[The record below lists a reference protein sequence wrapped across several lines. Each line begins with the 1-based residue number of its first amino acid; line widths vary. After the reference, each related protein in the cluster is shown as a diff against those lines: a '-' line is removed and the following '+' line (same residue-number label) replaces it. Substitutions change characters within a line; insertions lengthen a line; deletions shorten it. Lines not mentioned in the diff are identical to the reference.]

1 MPRRQWDF
9 IMKTKLATAVMLVML
24 LHASAVSA
32 LGLGDIGVESK
43 LNERFVAEVPLI
55 NSQDLGAGQIIAGLA
70 TADEFARA
78 DVERSHWL
86 SDLSFRVRL
95 DDSGDHLLEVT
106 TDEALREPY
115 LNFLLEVR
123 WPNGRMLREYTV
135 LLDLPLYAGGVTETS
150 PSDSKAVGAADAQ
163 ANALVQ
169 DPASNAAIQRRPRVD
184 ASRTAS
190 LNTSAQKTTSA
201 ITRLPAKGDV
211 ALSRNQALSA
221 EAAQVSAG
229 NAEIARLQAELASSL
244 ESLDRA
250 SLENQSLVER
260 IDDIDAKFD
269 DIEQLLELK
278 AQQLESLQSTLDE
291 SDTGTVLD
299 AEIIPAAEP
308 SEIGQ
313 VDMPALVPVPAE
325 VVAPAATSASTIG
338 SNGYLW
344 WIVGL
349 AVLLA
354 CLLVWILAQRK
365 DDYQATVF
373 DAPQDPDIKDAYEP
387 AEPVS
392 AVDAAA
398 TLAAAKAVETI
409 VAEEFYNENAERSFD
424 GSDDA
429 ALGGQGPEPSAP
441 ETPDEVIAEADIYLA
456 YGRNE
461 QAVLMLETAIENEP
475 SHVEMRMKLL
485 EVYGVLGDKD
495 RFEAQKTQILL
506 LDPEREA
513 DVAEMLEM
521 LVGSGEDHESVGQS
535 SAIELSETVSSEP
548 VERVVYGA
556 DDIDLSNVESLSNV
570 ETLSAEDLEA
580 EVATKLDLAR
590 AYVDMGDYDGAREI
604 LNEVVDEGSEIQC
617 DEARQMLG
625 RL

>member
-1 MPRRQWDF
+1 
-9 IMKTKLATAVMLVML
+9 MKTKLATAVMLVML

-521 LVGSGEDHESVGQS
+521 LEMLVGSGEDHESVGQS

-556 DDIDLSNVESLSNV
+556 DDIDLSNV

>member
-1 MPRRQWDF
+1 MPRRQWDL

-24 LHASAVSA
+24 LHASVVSA
-32 LGLGDIGVESK
+32 LGLGDISVESK

-95 DDSGDHLLEVT
+95 DDSGDHVLEVT

-135 LLDLPLYAGGVTETS
+135 LLDLPFYAGGVSETS
-150 PSDSKAVGAADAQ
+150 LSGSSAVGAADTQ

-169 DPASNAAIQRRPRVD
+169 DSASKADIQRRPRVN
-184 ASRTAS
+184 ASPAKA
-190 LNTSAQKTTSA
+190 LNTSPQKAASA
-201 ITRLPAKGDV
+201 VTRLPAKDDV

-291 SDTGTVLD
+291 SDTGTVPD
-299 AEIIPAAEP
+299 AEITLAAEL
-308 SEIGQ
+308 SDSRQ
-313 VDMPALVPVPAE
+313 VDTPALVPVPAE
-325 VVAPAATSASTIG
+325 VVDPAATSVSTIG
-338 SNGYLW
+338 SNGFLW
-344 WIVGL
+344 WIIGL

-365 DDYQATVF
+365 DNYQATVF
-373 DAPQDPDIKDAYEP
+373 DAPQEPDIKDAYEP

-398 TLAAAKAVETI
+398 TLAAAKAVETV

-424 GSDDA
+424 GSDEAD
-429 ALGGQGPEPSAP
+429 LGGQAAEPSAP

-461 QAVLMLETAIENEP
+461 QAVLMLEAAIESEP

-485 EVYGVLGDKD
+485 EVYGVLSDKD

-521 LVGSGEDHESVGQS
+521 LVGSGEDHESASQS
-535 SAIELSETVSSEP
+535 GAIELSETVSREP
-548 VERVVYGA
+548 VESVVYAA
-556 DDIDLSNVESLSNV
+556 DDIDLSNV

-604 LNEVVDEGSEIQC
+604 LNEVVDEGSELQC
-617 DEARQMLG
+617 DEARQILD

>member
-1 MPRRQWDF
+1 
-9 IMKTKLATAVMLVML
+9 MKTKLATAVMLVML

>member
-1 MPRRQWDF
+1 
-9 IMKTKLATAVMLVML
+9 MKTKLATAVMLVML

-95 DDSGDHLLEVT
+95 DDSGDHVLEVT

-313 VDMPALVPVPAE
+313 VDTPALVPVPAE

-556 DDIDLSNVESLSNV
+556 DDIDLSNVE
-570 ETLSAEDLEA
+570 TLSAEDLEA

>member
-1 MPRRQWDF
+1 
-9 IMKTKLATAVMLVML
+9 MKTKLATAVMLVML

-95 DDSGDHLLEVT
+95 DDSGDHVLEVT

-313 VDMPALVPVPAE
+313 VDTPALVPVPAE

-398 TLAAAKAVETI
+398 TLAAAKAVETV
-409 VAEEFYNENAERSFD
+409 VAEEFFNENAERSFD

-521 LVGSGEDHESVGQS
+521 LVGSGEDHESASQS
-535 SAIELSETVSSEP
+535 GAIELNETVSREP
-548 VERVVYGA
+548 VESVVYAA
-556 DDIDLSNVESLSNV
+556 DDIDLSNV

-617 DEARQMLG
+617 DEARQILD

>member
-1 MPRRQWDF
+1 
-9 IMKTKLATAVMLVML
+9 MKTKLATAVMLVML

-313 VDMPALVPVPAE
+313 VDTPALVPVPAE

-521 LVGSGEDHESVGQS
+521 LEMLVGSGEDHESVGQS
-535 SAIELSETVSSEP
+535 GAIELSETVSSEP

-556 DDIDLSNVESLSNV
+556 DDIDLSNV

>member
-1 MPRRQWDF
+1 
-9 IMKTKLATAVMLVML
+9 MKTKLATAVMLVML

-95 DDSGDHLLEVT
+95 DDSGDHVLEVT

>member
-1 MPRRQWDF
+1 
-9 IMKTKLATAVMLVML
+9 MKTKLATAVMLVML

-313 VDMPALVPVPAE
+313 VDTPALVPVPAE

-556 DDIDLSNVESLSNV
+556 DDIDLSNVE
-570 ETLSAEDLEA
+570 TLSAEDLEA

>member
-1 MPRRQWDF
+1 M
-9 IMKTKLATAVMLVML
+9 
-24 LHASAVSA
+24 
-32 LGLGDIGVESK
+32 
-43 LNERFVAEVPLI
+43 
-55 NSQDLGAGQIIAGLA
+55 
-70 TADEFARA
+70 
-78 DVERSHWL
+78 
-86 SDLSFRVRL
+86 
-95 DDSGDHLLEVT
+95 
-106 TDEALREPY
+106 
-115 LNFLLEVR
+115 
-123 WPNGRMLREYTV
+123 
-135 LLDLPLYAGGVTETS
+135 
-150 PSDSKAVGAADAQ
+150 
-163 ANALVQ
+163 
-169 DPASNAAIQRRPRVD
+169 
-184 ASRTAS
+184 
-190 LNTSAQKTTSA
+190 
-201 ITRLPAKGDV
+201 
-211 ALSRNQALSA
+211 
-221 EAAQVSAG
+221 
-229 NAEIARLQAELASSL
+229 
-244 ESLDRA
+244 
-250 SLENQSLVER
+250 
-260 IDDIDAKFD
+260 
-269 DIEQLLELK
+269 
-278 AQQLESLQSTLDE
+278 
-291 SDTGTVLD
+291 
-299 AEIIPAAEP
+299 
-308 SEIGQ
+308 
-313 VDMPALVPVPAE
+313 
-325 VVAPAATSASTIG
+325 
-338 SNGYLW
+338 
-344 WIVGL
+344 

-556 DDIDLSNVESLSNV
+556 DDIDLSNVE
-570 ETLSAEDLEA
+570 TLSAEDLEA

>member
-1 MPRRQWDF
+1 
-9 IMKTKLATAVMLVML
+9 MKTKLATAVMLVML

-95 DDSGDHLLEVT
+95 DDSGDHVLEVT

-313 VDMPALVPVPAE
+313 VDTPALVPVPAE

>member
-1 MPRRQWDF
+1 
-9 IMKTKLATAVMLVML
+9 MKTKLATAVMLVML

-556 DDIDLSNVESLSNV
+556 DDIDLSNVE
-570 ETLSAEDLEA
+570 TLSAEDLEA

>member
-1 MPRRQWDF
+1 
-9 IMKTKLATAVMLVML
+9 MKTKLATAVMLVML

-313 VDMPALVPVPAE
+313 VDTPALVPVPAE

-521 LVGSGEDHESVGQS
+521 LEMLVGSGEDHESVGQS

>member
-1 MPRRQWDF
+1 
-9 IMKTKLATAVMLVML
+9 MKTKLATAVMLVML

-313 VDMPALVPVPAE
+313 VDTPALVPVPAE

>member
-1 MPRRQWDF
+1 
-9 IMKTKLATAVMLVML
+9 MKTKLATAVMLVML

-313 VDMPALVPVPAE
+313 VDTPALVPVPAE

-521 LVGSGEDHESVGQS
+521 LEMLVGSGEDHESVGQS

-556 DDIDLSNVESLSNV
+556 DDIDLSNV